1 MRHNALIVK
10 GSTNLFSVVYSK
22 LSVATNELFA
32 RDHMSESQNR
42 NFLSTQEAHDK
53 TGLSVR
59 YLQQLLQQE
68 RLEGFKASS
77 IWFVYTD
84 SLTSFMAQPRKRGP
98 KGPHKKK
105 LTTDSQNALSKT
117 EQIGSTDNE
126 QQGQEA
132 EEPQRT

>member
-1 MRHNALIVK
+1 
-10 GSTNLFSVVYSK
+10 
-22 LSVATNELFA
+22 
-32 RDHMSESQNR
+32 MSESQNR

-59 YLQQLLQQE
+59 YLEQLLQQK

-77 IWFVYTD
+77 VWFVYTD

-98 KGPHKKK
+98 KGPRKKK
-105 LTTDSQNALSKT
+105 LTTDSQNTLSET
-117 EQIGSTDNE
+117 QEQTGSTDNE